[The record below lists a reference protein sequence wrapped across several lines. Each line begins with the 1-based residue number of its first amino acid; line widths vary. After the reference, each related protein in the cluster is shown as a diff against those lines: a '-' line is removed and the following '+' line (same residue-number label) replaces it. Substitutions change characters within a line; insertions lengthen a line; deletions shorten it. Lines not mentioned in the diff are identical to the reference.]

1 MNLKRAGFNEIRGGS
16 LLAHKIPGFFSLAG
30 ALFFLRLPLM
40 SHPHRFKS
48 KHNAA
53 IYHCISRTIS
63 GEMLFDDKAKEIM
76 RKHLHQA
83 AEFSGVKIVTYAMMG
98 NHFHVLVKVEEQK
111 DVPNAELLRRYK
123 VLYPEPNEW
132 NKTHIA
138 VMEATFEAGGADA
151 EQLRAQLLA
160 RMGDVSEF
168 MKTFKQRFTIWFNRN
183 HNRFGPLWAERFT
196 STIIEGALNHHS
208 ALQMVAAYM
217 DLNPVR
223 AGLVRDPKD
232 YRWCGYAEAEAGS
245 TTLVEGLRLAASVAP
260 EHDATKVLATY
271 RVGLF
276 GKGTAPKR
284 GDSKAARIS
293 DAAYQRVLQADG
305 HLSDEERQLIQTRI
319 PHFTRGAVIGSES
332 FVQEHL
338 DDYRTTR
345 NKRRHM
351 PPKTFPSSDTFSMR
365 GGN

>member
-1 MNLKRAGFNEIRGGS
+1 
-16 LLAHKIPGFFSLAG
+16 
-30 ALFFLRLPLM
+30 M

-48 KHNAA
+48 RHNAS

-63 GEMLFDDKAKEIM
+63 GENLFDNQAKEIM

-83 AEFSGVKIVTYAMMG
+83 AEFSGVKLITYVLMA
-98 NHFHVLVKVEEQK
+98 NHFHVLVNVEEQK
-111 DVPNAELLRRYK
+111 DVTDAELLRRYK

-132 NKTHIA
+132 NKAHIA
-138 VMEATFEAGGADA
+138 VMEGTFEAGGAEA

-208 ALQMVAAYM
+208 SLQMVAAYI

-232 YRWCGYAEAEAGS
+232 YRWCGYGEAEAGG
-245 TTLVEGLRLAASVAP
+245 TAMVEGLRLAASVAP
-260 EHDATKVLATY
+260 EHDTKEVLATY

-276 GKGTAPKR
+276 GKGAAPKR
-284 GDSKAARIS
+284 GDSKAARIRNK
-293 DAAYQRVLQADG
+293 DYQKVLNADG
-305 HLSDEERQLIQTRI
+305 QLTDEDRQRLQNRE
-319 PHFTRGAVIGSES
+319 PWFTRGAVIGSEK

-338 DDYRTTR
+338 SDYRATR
-345 NKRRHM
+345 NKRHHM
-351 PPKTFPSSDTFSMR
+351 KPKPYPADGIYSMR

>member
-1 MNLKRAGFNEIRGGS
+1 
-16 LLAHKIPGFFSLAG
+16 
-30 ALFFLRLPLM
+30 
-40 SHPHRFKS
+40 
-48 KHNAA
+48 
-53 IYHCISRTIS
+53 
-63 GEMLFDDKAKEIM
+63 M

-83 AEFSGVKIVTYAMMG
+83 AEFSGVKVITYALMV

-111 DVPNAELLRRYK
+111 EVPNAELLRRYK

-132 NKTHIA
+132 NKTRIA
-138 VMEATFEAGGADA
+138 VMEATFEGGGAEA

-208 ALQMVAAYM
+208 ALQMVAAYI

-232 YRWCGYAEAEAGS
+232 YRWCGYGEAETGNE
-245 TTLVEGLRLAASVAP
+245 TLVEGLRLAASVAP
-260 EHDATKVLATY
+260 GRDTKEVLATY

-276 GKGTAPKR
+276 GKGVAPKR
-284 GDSKAARIS
+284 GDSKAGRIR
-293 DAAYQRVLQADG
+293 DKDYRKVLDADG
-305 HLSDEERQLIQTRI
+305 QLTDEERQLLQTRVAK
-319 PHFTRGAVIGSES
+319 FTRGAVIGSES

-338 DDYRTTR
+338 VDYRASR
-345 NKRRHM
+345 NKRHHM
-351 PPKTFPSSDTFSMR
+351 EPKPFPSGDTFSMR

>member
-1 MNLKRAGFNEIRGGS
+1 MKYS
-16 LLAHKIPGFFSLAG
+16 
-30 ALFFLRLPLM
+30 
-40 SHPHRFKS
+40 HRFKS

-63 GEMLFDDKAKEIM
+63 GEKLFDNQAKEIL

-83 AEFSGVKIVTYAMMG
+83 AEFSGVKLITYALMV

-111 DVPNAELLRRYK
+111 DVSNAELLRRYK

-132 NKTHIA
+132 NKTRIA
-138 VMEATFEAGGADA
+138 VIEATFEGGGAEA

-208 ALQMVAAYM
+208 ALQMVAAYI

-232 YRWCGYAEAEAGS
+232 YRWCGYGEAESGN
-245 TTLVEGLRLAASVAP
+245 TTMSEGLRLAASVAP
-260 EHDATKVLATY
+260 ERDTKEVLAAY

-276 GKGTAPKR
+276 GKGVAAKR
-284 GDSKAARIS
+284 GDSKAARIR
-293 DAAYQRVLQADG
+293 DEDYQKVLATDG
-305 HLSDEERQLIQTRI
+305 QLSDEERLLLQTRV
-319 PHFTRGAVIGSES
+319 PRFTRGGVIGSEK

-338 DDYRTTR
+338 VEYRSTR
-345 NKRRHM
+345 NKRHWM
-351 PPKTFPSSDTFSMR
+351 EPKSFETHDSLFSMR

>member
-1 MNLKRAGFNEIRGGS
+1 MKYS
-16 LLAHKIPGFFSLAG
+16 
-30 ALFFLRLPLM
+30 
-40 SHPHRFKS
+40 HRFKS

-53 IYHCISRTIS
+53 IYHCISRTIN
-63 GEMLFDDKAKEIM
+63 GEKIFDDKAKEIM

-83 AEFSGVKIVTYAMMG
+83 AEFSGVKVITYALMI

-132 NKTHIA
+132 NKTRIA
-138 VMEATFEAGGADA
+138 VMEATFEAGGAEA
-151 EQLRAQLLA
+151 EQLREQLLA

-208 ALQMVAAYM
+208 ALQMVAAYI

-232 YRWCGYAEAEAGS
+232 YRWCGYGEAEAGN
-245 TTLVEGLRLAASVAP
+245 TALVEGLRLAASVAP
-260 EHDATKVLATY
+260 EHAAKEVLAAY

-276 GKGTAPKR
+276 GKGVAPKR
-284 GDSKAARIS
+284 GDSKATRIR
-293 DAAYQRVLQADG
+293 DEDYRNVLKANGQ
-305 HLSDEERQLIQTRI
+305 LSDEERHLLQTRV
-319 PHFTRGAVIGSES
+319 PKFTRGAVVGSEA

-338 DDYRTTR
+338 TDYRATR
-345 NKRRHM
+345 NKRHHIR
-351 PPKTFPSSDTFSMR
+351 PRPFSSGDSYSMR

>member
-1 MNLKRAGFNEIRGGS
+1 
-16 LLAHKIPGFFSLAG
+16 
-30 ALFFLRLPLM
+30 
-40 SHPHRFKS
+40 
-48 KHNAA
+48 
-53 IYHCISRTIS
+53 
-63 GEMLFDDKAKEIM
+63 
-76 RKHLHQA
+76 
-83 AEFSGVKIVTYAMMG
+83 
-98 NHFHVLVKVEEQK
+98 
-111 DVPNAELLRRYK
+111 
-123 VLYPEPNEW
+123 
-132 NKTHIA
+132 
-138 VMEATFEAGGADA
+138 
-151 EQLRAQLLA
+151 
-160 RMGDVSEF
+160 

-208 ALQMVAAYM
+208 ALQMVAAYI

-232 YRWCGYAEAEAGS
+232 YRWCGYGEAESGNA
-245 TTLVEGLRLAASVAP
+245 TMVEGLRLASDVAP
-260 EHDATKVLATY
+260 ERDPKEILATY

-293 DAAYQRVLQADG
+293 TAAYQRVLDADG
-305 HLSDEERQLIQTRI
+305 QLSDAERQLLQTRI

-345 NKRRHM
+345 NKRRNM
-351 PPKTFPSSDTFSMR
+351 PPKPFPSGGTYSMR

>member
-1 MNLKRAGFNEIRGGS
+1 
-16 LLAHKIPGFFSLAG
+16 
-30 ALFFLRLPLM
+30 
-40 SHPHRFKS
+40 
-48 KHNAA
+48 
-53 IYHCISRTIS
+53 
-63 GEMLFDDKAKEIM
+63 MLFDDKSKEIM

-83 AEFSGVKIVTYAMMG
+83 AEFSGVKLITYALMA

-111 DVPNAELLRRYK
+111 DVSNAELLRRYK

-132 NKTHIA
+132 NKTRIT
-138 VMEATFEAGGADA
+138 VMEGTFEAGGADA

-208 ALQMVAAYM
+208 SLQMVAAYV

-232 YRWCGYAEAEAGS
+232 YRWCGYADAESGNE
-245 TTLVEGLRLAASVAP
+245 TMIKGLRLATAATP
-260 EHDATKVLATY
+260 ECDTKEVLATY
-271 RVGLF
+271 RVGIF
-276 GKGTAPKR
+276 GKGVAPKR

-293 DAAYQRVLQADG
+293 EKDYQKVLKADG
-305 HLSDEERQLIQTRI
+305 QLSDEDRLRLQARI

-338 DDYRTTR
+338 VDYRVTR
-345 NKRRHM
+345 NKRHHM
-351 PPKTFPSSDTFSMR
+351 APKPFPSGDTFSMR